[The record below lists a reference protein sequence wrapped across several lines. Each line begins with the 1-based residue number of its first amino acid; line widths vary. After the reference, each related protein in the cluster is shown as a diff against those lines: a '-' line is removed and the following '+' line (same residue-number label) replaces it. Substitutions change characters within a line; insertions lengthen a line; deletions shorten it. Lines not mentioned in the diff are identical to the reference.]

1 MLNRT
6 MMIIIGNG
14 EVQET
19 GEFIHHLTQVWLK
32 VVTYIGHGLLE
43 NMHRPLDVSGVD
55 RRSK

>member
-1 MLNRT
+1 